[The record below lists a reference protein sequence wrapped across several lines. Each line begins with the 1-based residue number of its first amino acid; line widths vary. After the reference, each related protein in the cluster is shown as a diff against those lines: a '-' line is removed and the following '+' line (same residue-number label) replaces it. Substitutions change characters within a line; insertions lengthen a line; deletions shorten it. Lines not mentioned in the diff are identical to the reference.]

1 MSLDPLP
8 EAQIRQ
14 GRKTANALDVA
25 AKRKS
30 RSHVRMCIGVFSV
43 AALIGVTAILAMEFE
58 SAPSPVVQNSPSLA
72 APNSVGTII
81 VHSAANG
88 CQHRSFDNQTGLMS
102 DATTRCQE
110 DVTLDAKGVP
120 IPMGTVHT
128 LNAISKSFK

>member
-8 EAQIRQ
+8 KAQARQ
-14 GRKTANALDVA
+14 GRKTASALDVV

-43 AALIGVTAILAMEFE
+43 AALIGVTAILAIEFE
-58 SAPSPVVQNSPSLA
+58 SAPSPVVHSPSLA
-72 APNSVGTII
+72 APISVGTII

>member
-1 MSLDPLP
+1 MRTL
-8 EAQIRQ
+8 
-14 GRKTANALDVA
+14 V
-25 AKRKS
+25 
-30 RSHVRMCIGVFSV
+30 GVFSV
-43 AALIGVTAILAMEFE
+43 AALIGVAGILAIEFE
-58 SAPSPVVQNSPSLA
+58 SAPSPVVQNSPSPT

-102 DATTRCQE
+102 DATTQCQG

-128 LNAISKSFK
+128 LSAISKSFK